1 MAQRFDVLQKVSINY
16 YVPIL
21 IVQELRHDQILE
33 GAKAIFGR
41 TLTCFEVNLLQ
52 FPNS

>member
-1 MAQRFDVLQKVSINY
+1 MAQRFDVLQKVY